1 MRITRPAMAETVAA
15 LDHLSEVITEA
26 YRKHKIDR
34 ARETGLSERVRLQD
48 TLEGIDEIFELLAS
62 ASVPHLEFL
71 EALLFLWRELEDEVD
86 ESKESRPVS
95 GLNRSRDGAHT

>member
-1 MRITRPAMAETVAA
+1 MRITRPAMAETVTA
-15 LDHLSEVITEA
+15 LDHLSEVSTEA

-34 ARETGLSERVRLQD
+34 ARETGLSERERRQD

-86 ESKESRPVS
+86 ESEDRGP
-95 GLNRSRDGAHT
+95 LAA